1 MYTLTDFSTWL
12 EIIFFT
18 FFLFFVINS
27 PLKFLRILFSK
38 NKLEFK
44 LFFNRKYYKKR
55 EYVFLIVLLF
65 LNILGQGKSEI
76 SPCEC
81 VDSIEYVGSDDDKRD
96 YCIKQYLSTD
106 KEDKS
111 ISDIELISIKCEE
124 FKIKEEEERIKE
136 EEKLKEERIKEE
148 EKLKKESRSDYCYCE
163 EKSSDAIKY
172 RALGSDYGSFNRSA
186 IKFCAKKII
195 DKMDFDMDWDNMS
208 IDFMQQF
215 SYEMCEYGYYKEP
228 AAKKAPEFYN

>member
-1 MYTLTDFSTWL
+1 MYTLNDFSTWV
-12 EIIFFT
+12 EILFFT
-18 FFLFFVINS
+18 FFMFFVINS

-55 EYVFLIVLLF
+55 EYVFLIGLLF
-65 LNILGQGKSEI
+65 LMILSAGKSEF

-106 KEDKS
+106 KEYKS

-136 EEKLKEERIKEE
+136 EEKLK
-148 EKLKKESRSDYCYCE
+148 KESRSDYCYCK

-208 IDFMQQF
+208 IDFMHQF